1 MGTVGMDRR
10 ITNIQGLYVLGSVL
24 QAWFGTLGSPEES
37 SGPTDH
43 CVSQHGINK
52 ASCCILRL
60 PVCCF
65 ARQIMF
71 YVHCPSF
78 CSMARFGHH
87 PEQQGLFFTKTRSR
101 NSK

>member
-52 ASCCILRL
+52 ASGFLLYPKASCLLSC
-60 PVCCF
+60 
-65 ARQIMF
+65 
-71 YVHCPSF
+71 
-78 CSMARFGHH
+78 
-87 PEQQGLFFTKTRSR
+87 
-101 NSK
+101 